1 MMFLLRLA
9 KDLGQ
14 TLETIMNLSTV
25 ELELWMAFY
34 KIEYDE
40 RKRAEQKAR
49 SKRR

>member
-1 MMFLLRLA
+1 MLFLLRLA

-14 TLETIMNLSTV
+14 TLDTIMDMSIT

-34 KIEYDE
+34 RIEVKE
-40 RKRAEQKAR
+40 AKKAAQRAK